1 MKRLFRAPSVIAAGT
16 GAFAGLPRTLVV
28 LSAGAL
34 LAGCASIGGFVGA
47 ASGILAGTFTTNPAI
62 GVGVGIA
69 VQAATDTAFA
79 TVYRNMQRGEQ
90 DRIATLAGTLPVG
103 QLQDWN
109 IHHRIPFNDEHG
121 QLQVAG
127 EIDNALASC
136 RMVMFSVIGGKKK
149 APTENWYET
158 QICRNSAG
166 EWKWAAAEPAIGR
179 WGNLQ

>member
-1 MKRLFRAPSVIAAGT
+1 MKRFSPFFRIATAGSFASRT
-16 GAFAGLPRTLVV
+16 GTIVV
-28 LSAGAL
+28 LSASVL
-34 LAGCASIGGFVGA
+34 LAGCASVGGFVGA

-79 TVYRNMQRGEQ
+79 TIYRNMQRGEQ
-90 DRIATLAGTLPVG
+90 DRIALLAGTLPVG

-121 QLQVAG
+121 QVQVAG

-158 QICRNSAG
+158 QICRNSEG
-166 EWKWAAAEPAIGR
+166 QWKWAAVEPATGR